1 MSRYCTEV
9 IVYNDN
15 PEEECGSHAER
26 VFACNITADS
36 ELAARRKVLERS
48 WANQLLVSRFN
59 SVQKQESKI

>member
-15 PEEECGSHAER
+15 PDEDCGGHAER
-26 VFACNITADS
+26 VFAVNITADS
-36 ELAARRKVLERS
+36 ELAARRAVLERAY
-48 WANQLLVSRFN
+48 ANHLLVSRFN